1 MKEKELKEQDNLS
14 GREKKEIFS
23 VLKKKEVWISGI
35 IGLVLGAGLLFVL
48 SILGVPGLGN
58 ETVAKFKGGRISEND
73 LYKEMEKYYPV
84 TYTLES
90 IDKEILTKK
99 YKLTDEQKQEIEEE
113 AKSILEM
120 YEMYYGYTEEAFL
133 EENGFKSKEEFI
145 EYVELDYRRN
155 LYCVEYFKTL
165 IPAEDIENY
174 YNENVEFGEIKTK
187 HMLVQ
192 VSDDMTDANALKLAN
207 EIVAKLKEGTS
218 FDDVAAE
225 YADKIISEEV
235 DFDSFNSSTLAAEY
249 INASKELEKDTY
261 TQTPVKTSFGYHI
274 IYCVNKEDKPSF
286 EQAEKDI
293 VEVLAQD
300 SEAED
305 QYVRYKALIKLR
317 EEYKLKFS
325 NEKF

>member
-1 MKEKELKEQDNLS
+1 
-14 GREKKEIFS
+14 
-23 VLKKKEVWISGI
+23 
-35 IGLVLGAGLLFVL
+35 
-48 SILGVPGLGN
+48 
-58 ETVAKFKGGRISEND
+58 
-73 LYKEMEKYYPV
+73 
-84 TYTLES
+84 
-90 IDKEILTKK
+90 
-99 YKLTDEQKQEIEEE
+99 
-113 AKSILEM
+113 
-120 YEMYYGYTEEAFL
+120 
-133 EENGFKSKEEFI
+133 
-145 EYVELDYRRN
+145 
-155 LYCVEYFKTL
+155 
-165 IPAEDIENY
+165 
-174 YNENVEFGEIKTK
+174 
-187 HMLVQ
+187 MLVQ

-225 YADKIISEEV
+225 YKDKIISEDV

-249 INASKELEKDTY
+249 VNASKALEKDTY

-300 SEAED
+300 LEVED

-325 NEKF
+325 NEKFEEEYKEYCKEVTGEE